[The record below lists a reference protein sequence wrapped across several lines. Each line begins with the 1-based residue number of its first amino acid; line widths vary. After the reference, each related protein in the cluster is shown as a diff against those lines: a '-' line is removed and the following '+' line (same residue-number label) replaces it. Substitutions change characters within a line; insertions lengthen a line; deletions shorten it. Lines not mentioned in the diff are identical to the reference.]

1 MAKKRVLL
9 VEDNDR
15 VRDFYAEEI
24 ALAGYDVVTA
34 VDGADALRKVRKG
47 RPDVIV
53 LDIAMPEK
61 TGLEF
66 LSELAGVDGSI
77 PVIVNTAYPHFKFD
91 FRSIRAA
98 AWLTKSSNP
107 DKLLAAIGRAAAGEN
122 GNASISEEED
132 HE

>member
-9 VEDNDR
+9 VEDNEK

-24 ALAGYDVVTA
+24 ALAGYDVTVA
-34 VDGADALRKVRKG
+34 VDGADAIEKVRAD
-47 RPDVIV
+47 RPDAIV

-66 LSELAGVDGSI
+66 LSEIAGVDGSI
-77 PVIVNTAYPHFKFD
+77 PVIVNTAYPHFRFD
-91 FRSIRAA
+91 FRSHRAA

-107 DKLLAAIGRAAAGEN
+107 EELLSTIARVIAEKQ
-122 GNASISEEED
+122 
-132 HE
+132 